1 MQYIAFLCDY
11 YNVNLCNAVPQV
23 VSGIENTLLAVNG
36 LGEPQLKAGFVCAC
50 QCYVTGPGVTVQLG
64 MYDQVYESQYG
75 QFEKSYGELKYA
87 DKAKQEEAPTK
98 KKNMFGF

>member
-1 MQYIAFLCDY
+1 MSCLRVD
-11 YNVNLCNAVPQV
+11 PQV
-23 VSGIENTLLAVNG
+23 VSGKENTILAING

-75 QFEKSYGELKYA
+75 QFEKSYGKLKYA
-87 DKAKQEEAPTK
+87 DSVESSVEPVK
-98 KKNMFGF
+98 KKNLFGF

>member
-1 MQYIAFLCDY
+1 MCMLCFFVSFLK
-11 YNVNLCNAVPQV
+11 V
-23 VSGIENTLLAVNG
+23 VAGRENTIQAVNG
-36 LGEPQLKAGFVCAC
+36 LGEPQLEAGFVCTC

-87 DKAKQEEAPTK
+87 ETTQPAKKAEDVSAVKSDKKE
-98 KKNMFGF
+98 NMFGF

>member
-1 MQYIAFLCDY
+1 MVA
-11 YNVNLCNAVPQV
+11 
-23 VSGIENTLLAVNG
+23 GRENTILAVSG

-87 DKAKQEEAPTK
+87 DTSDSNLEASNAAPVK

>member
-1 MQYIAFLCDY
+1 
-11 YNVNLCNAVPQV
+11 
-23 VSGIENTLLAVNG
+23 VNG
-36 LGEPQLKAGFVCAC
+36 LGEPQLDAGFVCTC

-87 DKAKQEEAPTK
+87 ETTLPAGKVAENVAVSGGDK